1 MMAQAK
7 ESPRS
12 PKVLVLPASIG
23 LEGRTMGGGERYAA
37 EYTRALAKITHAEQA
52 LFCHG
57 PSIPPGDSPPTRLLT
72 WTTADRPILP
82 PLTRNTWDAL
92 SEYDVLH
99 LMCFPNS
106 VADGFLA
113 SGICRSQLVIL
124 TDIGGGGRCC
134 STYLS
139 KVNPRCNPYRYA
151 HGFAHLS
158 EYAGSLFP
166 DWSMPSTVLYGGARQ
181 LFPAGTGR
189 FDGYALFVGR
199 LLPHKGVLELVQAMP
214 DGFELRIVGRPYD
227 DHYFDLLRRSSKG
240 KRVSF
245 LTEADD
251 AELARQYQGAT
262 VVLQPS
268 IPNPSGGQDR
278 SELLGLVAIEA
289 QSAGKPVIVTD
300 TTSLPELVL
309 DGVTGRI
316 VPSHDPSALRTALE
330 SFLRSPQYA
339 EEIGKNA
346 ASWAASRFTWE
357 TVANRGLTL
366 YRQLLDLRQAGG

>member
-1 MMAQAK
+1 
-7 ESPRS
+7 
-12 PKVLVLPASIG
+12 
-23 LEGRTMGGGERYAA
+23 MGGGERYAA
-37 EYTRALAKITHAEQA
+37 EYTRALSKLTHAEQA
-52 LFCHG
+52 LFCFT
-57 PSIPPGDSPPTRLLT
+57 PSSLSSDAPPTRLLT
-72 WTTADRPILP
+72 WTNAIRPIFP
-82 PLTRNTWDAL
+82 PLTRDSWNAL

-113 SGICRSQLVIL
+113 SAMSRSQLVIL

-139 KVNPRCNPYRYA
+139 KVNPRLNPYRYA

-158 EYAGSLFP
+158 GYAGSLFS

-181 LFPAGTGR
+181 LFPVGTGR

-199 LLPHKGVLELVQAMP
+199 LLPHKGVLELIQAMP
-214 DGFELRIVGRPYD
+214 DGFELRILGRPYD
-227 DHYFDLLRRSSKG
+227 AHYFELLKRCSKG
-240 KRVSF
+240 KRVTF
-245 LTEADD
+245 LTDADD

-268 IPNPSGGQDR
+268 IPSSTGGQDR

-300 TTSLPELVL
+300 TTSLPELVH

-316 VPSHDPSALRTALE
+316 VPSHDPNALRAALE
-330 SFLRSPQYA
+330 AFLRSPEYSK
-339 EEIGKNA
+339 EIGENA
-346 ASWAASRFTWE
+346 ARWAANRFTWE
-357 TVANRGLTL
+357 SVANRGLAL
-366 YRQLLDLRQAGG
+366 YRQLLQVRSVGG

>member
-158 EYAGSLFP
+158 EYAGSLIGACP
-166 DWSMPSTVLYGGARQ
+166 RLYCMVGLGNFSPRALGGLTDTRYSWVDFCRTKECLNLSKQ
-181 LFPAGTGR
+181 CLM
-189 FDGYALFVGR
+189 DLN
-199 LLPHKGVLELVQAMP
+199 LEL
-214 DGFELRIVGRPYD
+214 
-227 DHYFDLLRRSSKG
+227 
-240 KRVSF
+240 
-245 LTEADD
+245 
-251 AELARQYQGAT
+251 
-262 VVLQPS
+262 
-268 IPNPSGGQDR
+268 
-278 SELLGLVAIEA
+278 
-289 QSAGKPVIVTD
+289 
-300 TTSLPELVL
+300 
-309 DGVTGRI
+309 
-316 VPSHDPSALRTALE
+316 
-330 SFLRSPQYA
+330 
-339 EEIGKNA
+339 
-346 ASWAASRFTWE
+346 
-357 TVANRGLTL
+357 
-366 YRQLLDLRQAGG
+366 

>member
-1 MMAQAK
+1 
-7 ESPRS
+7 
-12 PKVLVLPASIG
+12 
-23 LEGRTMGGGERYAA
+23 
-37 EYTRALAKITHAEQA
+37 
-52 LFCHG
+52 
-57 PSIPPGDSPPTRLLT
+57 
-72 WTTADRPILP
+72 
-82 PLTRNTWDAL
+82 
-92 SEYDVLH
+92 
-99 LMCFPNS
+99 
-106 VADGFLA
+106 
-113 SGICRSQLVIL
+113 
-124 TDIGGGGRCC
+124 
-134 STYLS
+134 
-139 KVNPRCNPYRYA
+139 
-151 HGFAHLS
+151 
-158 EYAGSLFP
+158 
-166 DWSMPSTVLYGGARQ
+166 
-181 LFPAGTGR
+181 
-189 FDGYALFVGR
+189 
-199 LLPHKGVLELVQAMP
+199 MP

-346 ASWAASRFTWE
+346 ASWAVSRFTWE